1 MEVACV
7 GTTGGGGLAMHY
19 GEQWEQGEHGAMK
32 RAGLYV
38 QTCRRVYRVQPFK
51 GTAYLG
57 VPGVCDHD
65 ACRFSL
71 HACSGFDDERGYGG
85 DQRHH
90 HHDPYYRGPP
100 HGGYGGGG
108 GGGGGAGGG
117 TMQSMMAAVRAGPGA
132 STAAASRSG
141 TPAASGGTA
150 QHARVA
156 AAAQPPPRGCTLAA
170 RSEAP
175 TTSTHLSGRSHR
187 SASFNIHANVTMYE
201 WAQLCQNI

>member
-1 MEVACV
+1 MADVGAAGPADTGANTAVACSAAVAATAAAGGLSPDV
-7 GTTGGGGLAMHY
+7 GTMVEAAQASLETAGDAEAWASLIDAQWAATIDRCRNVAKVLEAKLA
-19 GEQWEQGEHGAMK
+19 
-32 RAGLYV
+32 AG
-38 QTCRRVYRVQPFK
+38 
-51 GTAYLG
+51 
-57 VPGVCDHD
+57 
-65 ACRFSL
+65 
-71 HACSGFDDERGYGG
+71 
-85 DQRHH
+85 
-90 HHDPYYRGPP
+90 
-100 HGGYGGGG
+100 GGGG